1 MWRKRH
7 MFHSEIL
14 CIALP
19 KASNTPSS
27 YKMHFFIIF
36 YYISFRSQ
44 VFNQSLN
51 HLFIKKNWK
60 TNLHIMQ
67 PMCHI
72 PICLPSSQSS
82 LLTSLL
88 NCSQSVSHLMLL
100 IILVACS
107 WFFSS
112 SMLSFFFLCGR
123 NTCRITDALQTYTAV
138 SWGSPVLFSVPF
150 LMLLNIWSPLHLL
163 L

>member
-112 SMLSFFFLCGR
+112 SMLSFFFYVSETRAELQMH
-123 NTCRITDALQTYTAV
+123 CRLIQLYHEAPLYC
-138 SWGSPVLFSVPF
+138 SLFLS
-150 LMLLNIWSPLHLL
+150 
-163 L
+163 